1 MKRILSYNGFSKV
14 FVSTSEPQVTL
25 RVNKADYYTIA
36 LVGGGSGGGHFD
48 AKWYG
53 GWSNWRSCAGASG
66 AAFQGD
72 IYLEANVDYRIV
84 VGQGGNNVGGRG
96 TSQAGGDSILYD
108 LRGNAIVTASGG
120 TSAGNAAYQGT
131 SVQSKGGKVTIHQP
145 SLVKN
150 ITLNKSGND
159 GTYNLGN
166 DYGPS
171 VWDGSNTGVGA
182 GGTAWAD
189 GDDRAWSN
197 KGMAGLVMYPSI
209 HKCNLPLMYNGK
221 YVVMEV

>member
-1 MKRILSYNGFSKV
+1 MKRILSYNGYSKAY
-14 FVSTSEPQVTL
+14 VSINVAEVTF
-25 RVNKADYYTIA
+25 RVSKADYYTIA

-72 IYLEANVDYRIV
+72 VYLEVNYRAV

-108 LRGNAIVTASGG
+108 NKGKAIVTASGG
-120 TSAGNAAYQGT
+120 TPAGNAAYQGT
-131 SVQSKGGKVTIHQP
+131 SVQSKGGKVTINQP
-145 SLVKN
+145 SLVRN
-150 ITLNKSGND
+150 ITLNRSGND
-159 GTYNLGN
+159 GQYTLGN

-197 KGMAGLVMYPSI
+197 KGQDGIVVYPTV
-209 HKCNLPLMYNGK
+209 HKCNLPLTFNGK
-221 YVVMEV
+221 YVVADI